1 MAYLCGM
8 YNKILCLA
16 FVFALALSVMAE
28 DLQSVMKFY
37 KPDMSKGFI
46 FVSKVD
52 MTLTLVNSRGKVVVT
67 YPIACGMNIGQK
79 RVKGDH
85 RTPEGYFLLEKIH
98 DSSNWGHDFH
108 DGKGFIKHAYGHY
121 FLRLQSGFQ
130 GIGIHGTHA
139 PSSIGTRA
147 TEGCIRLYNDDIEA
161 LGQKVTVGMPVIIG
175 PEEGVSKLIASNAQ
189 RPDLPY
195 WTTGG
200 SRPAKPA
207 PTHVAQK
214 RKPKVVDG
222 ELDIDPEQDLVETA
236 VETPAQ
242 KAASKSVSRAAS
254 KPVKKAASKP
264 VETAVA
270 AKPVKAEAPVQS
282 AASKPVEKAE
292 PVGTLVK
299 KPAKGPVFVKHEE
312 KPVSTPV
319 EPTLEEPVS
328 KPSNSSNPIEP
339 VIETSKVETPKV
351 ETPKVETPVVET
363 PKVETPV
370 VETPKDEKPVE
381 STDQAP
387 QYEVVVEEVV
397 QPDGTVKYEV
407 RYVKK

>member
-1 MAYLCGM
+1 MC
-8 YNKILCLA
+8 
-16 FVFALALSVMAE
+16 
-28 DLQSVMKFY
+28 
-37 KPDMSKGFI
+37 
-46 FVSKVD
+46 
-52 MTLTLVNSRGKVVVT
+52 
-67 YPIACGMNIGQK
+67 
-79 RVKGDH
+79 
-85 RTPEGYFLLEKIH
+85 
-98 DSSNWGHDFH
+98 
-108 DGKGFIKHAYGHY
+108 
-121 FLRLQSGFQ
+121 Q

-236 VETPAQ
+236 VEAPVQ
-242 KAASKSVSRAAS
+242 KAASKSVSR
-254 KPVKKAASKP
+254 VASKP
-264 VETAVA
+264 VEKAVA
-270 AKPVKAEAPVQS
+270 AMPVKSEAPVQT

-292 PVGTLVK
+292 PVGTMVK
-299 KPAKGPVFVKHEE
+299 KPAKGPVFVKHDE

-328 KPSNSSNPIEP
+328 TPSISIEP

-370 VETPKDEKPVE
+370 VETPVVEKPVE

-387 QYEVVVEEVV
+387 QYEVVVEEVI

>member
-1 MAYLCGM
+1 MAYLCSM

-28 DLQSVMKFY
+28 DLQSVIKFY

-200 SRPAKPA
+200 SRPAKPT

-222 ELDIDPEQDLVETA
+222 ELDIDPEQDLVETV
-236 VETPAQ
+236 VETPVQ
-242 KAASKSVSRAAS
+242 
-254 KPVKKAASKP
+254 KAASKP
-264 VETAVA
+264 VTKAASKPAEKAVA
-270 AKPVKAEAPVQS
+270 AKPVKAEAPVQT
-282 AASKPVEKAE
+282 AASKQVEKAE
-292 PVGTLVK
+292 PVGTMVK
-299 KPAKGPVFVKHEE
+299 KPAKGPVFVKHDE
-312 KPVSTPV
+312 KSAEAETPV
-319 EPTLEEPVS
+319 
-328 KPSNSSNPIEP
+328 
-339 VIETSKVETPKV
+339 V

-370 VETPKDEKPVE
+370 VETPKVEIPVVETPIVEKPVE

-387 QYEVVVEEVV
+387 QYEVVVEEVI

>member
-1 MAYLCGM
+1 MPYLCSM
-8 YNKILCLA
+8 YYKILCMALA
-16 FVFALALSVMAE
+16 FAISLSVAAE

-52 MTLTLVNSRGKVVVT
+52 MTLTLVNSQGKVVVT
-67 YPIACGMNIGQK
+67 YPIACGMNLGQK
-79 RVKGDH
+79 NVTGDH

-121 FLRLQSGFQ
+121 FLRLQTGFS

-161 LGQKVTVGMPVIIG
+161 LGQKALVGMPVIIG
-175 PEEGVSKLIASNAQ
+175 PEEGVAHLIASNAK

-195 WTTGG
+195 WTTGKA
-200 SRPAKPA
+200 RPAKPA
-207 PTHVAQK
+207 PTPVAQK

-222 ELDIDPEQDLVETA
+222 ELDIDPEKDLIDAGVET
-236 VETPAQ
+236 
-242 KAASKSVSRAAS
+242 
-254 KPVKKAASKP
+254 PVKKAAPKP
-264 VETAVA
+264 VVKVEDT
-270 AKPVKAEAPVQS
+270 PVPTRVD
-282 AASKPVEKAE
+282 
-292 PVGTLVK
+292 
-299 KPAKGPVFVKHEE
+299 KPAKGPVFVKHDE
-312 KPVSTPV
+312 KPAEAKTPV
-319 EPTLEEPVS
+319 
-328 KPSNSSNPIEP
+328 
-339 VIETSKVETPKV
+339 VETQ
-351 ETPKVETPVVET
+351 KVETPVVET

-370 VETPKDEKPVE
+370 VETPVVE

-387 QYEVVVEEVV
+387 QYDVVVDEVV
-397 QPDGTVKYEV
+397 QPDGTVKYVV

>member
-79 RVKGDH
+79 RVQGDH

-207 PTHVAQK
+207 PTRVAQK

-236 VETPAQ
+236 VETPVK

-254 KPVKKAASKP
+254 KPV
-264 VETAVA
+264 ETAVA
-270 AKPVKAEAPVQS
+270 AKSVKAEAPVQT

-292 PVGTLVK
+292 PVGTMVK
-299 KPAKGPVFVKHEE
+299 KHAKGPVFVKHDE
-312 KPVSTPV
+312 KSAEAETPV
-319 EPTLEEPVS
+319 V
-328 KPSNSSNPIEP
+328 
-339 VIETSKVETPKV
+339 ETPKVETPVVETRKVETPIV

-370 VETPKDEKPVE
+370 VETPKVETPVVETPKVEKTVE
-381 STDQAP
+381 STEQAL
-387 QYEVVVEEVV
+387 QYEVVVEEVI

>member
-1 MAYLCGM
+1 MPYLCSM
-8 YNKILCLA
+8 YYKILCMALA
-16 FVFALALSVMAE
+16 FAISLSVAAE

-52 MTLTLVNSRGKVVVT
+52 MTLTLVNSQGKVVVT
-67 YPIACGMNIGQK
+67 YPIACGMNLGQK
-79 RVKGDH
+79 NGKGDH

-121 FLRLQSGFQ
+121 FLRLQTGFS

-161 LGQKVTVGMPVIIG
+161 LGQKALVGMPVIIG
-175 PEEGVSKLIASNAQ
+175 PEEGVAHLIASNAK

-195 WTTGG
+195 WTTGKA
-200 SRPAKPA
+200 RPAKPA
-207 PTHVAQK
+207 PTPVAQK

-222 ELDIDPEQDLVETA
+222 ELDIDPEKDLVDA
-236 VETPAQ
+236 VVET
-242 KAASKSVSRAAS
+242 
-254 KPVKKAASKP
+254 P
-264 VETAVA
+264 VETAAPKPAEKVEE
-270 AKPVKAEAPVQS
+270 KPVVKVEDTPV
-282 AASKPVEKAE
+282 PTRVD
-292 PVGTLVK
+292 

-328 KPSNSSNPIEP
+328 TPSNSIEP

-363 PKVETPV
+363 PKVETSV
-370 VETPKDEKPVE
+370 VETPIVEKPVE

-387 QYEVVVEEVV
+387 QYEVVVEEVI
-397 QPDGTVKYEV
+397 QPDGTVKYVV

>member
-1 MAYLCGM
+1 MAYLCSM

-175 PEEGVSKLIASNAQ
+175 PEEGVSNLIASNAQ

-207 PTHVAQK
+207 PTYVAQK

-236 VETPAQ
+236 VEAPAR
-242 KAASKSVSRAAS
+242 KAASKSVSR
-254 KPVKKAASKP
+254 AASKP

-292 PVGTLVK
+292 PVGTMVK

-312 KPVSTPV
+312 KSAEAETPV
-319 EPTLEEPVS
+319 
-328 KPSNSSNPIEP
+328 
-339 VIETSKVETPKV
+339 V

-370 VETPKDEKPVE
+370 VETPKVETPVVETPKVETPVVETPVVEKPVE

>member
-1 MAYLCGM
+1 MPYLCSM
-8 YNKILCLA
+8 YYKILCMALA
-16 FVFALALSVMAE
+16 FAISLSVAAE

-52 MTLTLVNSRGKVVVT
+52 MTLTLVNSQGKVVVT
-67 YPIACGMNIGQK
+67 YPIACGMNLGQK
-79 RVKGDH
+79 NVTGDH

-121 FLRLQSGFQ
+121 FLRLQTGFS

-161 LGQKVTVGMPVIIG
+161 LGQKALVGMPVIIG
-175 PEEGVSKLIASNAQ
+175 PEEGVAHLIASNAK

-195 WTTGG
+195 WTTGKA
-200 SRPAKPA
+200 RPAKPA
-207 PTHVAQK
+207 PTPVAQK

-222 ELDIDPEQDLVETA
+222 ELDIDPEKDLIDAGVET
-236 VETPAQ
+236 
-242 KAASKSVSRAAS
+242 
-254 KPVKKAASKP
+254 PVKKAAPKP
-264 VETAVA
+264 VVKVEDT
-270 AKPVKAEAPVQS
+270 PVPTRVD
-282 AASKPVEKAE
+282 
-292 PVGTLVK
+292 
-299 KPAKGPVFVKHEE
+299 KPAKGPVFVKHDE
-312 KPVSTPV
+312 KPAEAKTPV
-319 EPTLEEPVS
+319 V
-328 KPSNSSNPIEP
+328 
-339 VIETSKVETPKV
+339 ETQKVETPVVETPKVETKVVETPVVETPVV

-370 VETPKDEKPVE
+370 VETPVVETPKVETPVVETPVVE

-387 QYEVVVEEVV
+387 QYDVVVDEVV
-397 QPDGTVKYEV
+397 QPDGTVKYVV

>member
-28 DLQSVMKFY
+28 DLQSVIKFY

-79 RVKGDH
+79 RVTGDH

-236 VETPAQ
+236 VESPAQ
-242 KAASKSVSRAAS
+242 KAAPKSVSRAAS
-254 KPVKKAASKP
+254 KPVGK
-264 VETAVA
+264 AVA
-270 AKPVKAEAPVQS
+270 AKPVKAEAPVQT

-292 PVGTLVK
+292 PVGTMVK

-312 KPVSTPV
+312 KPVSPHSTP
-319 EPTLEEPVS
+319 S
-328 KPSNSSNPIEP
+328 NYSSSSNSSNSSNLSNSSTPIEP
-339 VIETSKVETPKV
+339 VT

-370 VETPKDEKPVE
+370 IETPMVETPVVETPKDEKTVE

-407 RYVKK
+407 RYVRK

>member
-1 MAYLCGM
+1 MPYLCSM
-8 YNKILCLA
+8 YYKILCMALA
-16 FVFALALSVMAE
+16 FAISLSVAAE

-52 MTLTLVNSRGKVVVT
+52 MTLTLVNSQGKVVVT
-67 YPIACGMNIGQK
+67 YPIACGMNLGQK
-79 RVKGDH
+79 NGKGDH

-121 FLRLQSGFQ
+121 FLRLQTGFS

-139 PSSIGTRA
+139 PI
-147 TEGCIRLYNDDIEA
+147 
-161 LGQKVTVGMPVIIG
+161 GMPVIIG
-175 PEEGVSKLIASNAQ
+175 PEEGVAHLIASNAK

-195 WTTGG
+195 WTTGKA
-200 SRPAKPA
+200 RPAKPA
-207 PTHVAQK
+207 PTPVAQK

-222 ELDIDPEQDLVETA
+222 ELDIDPEKDLIDAGVET
-236 VETPAQ
+236 
-242 KAASKSVSRAAS
+242 
-254 KPVKKAASKP
+254 PVKKAAPKP
-264 VETAVA
+264 VVKVEDT
-270 AKPVKAEAPVQS
+270 PVPTRVD
-282 AASKPVEKAE
+282 
-292 PVGTLVK
+292 
-299 KPAKGPVFVKHEE
+299 KPAKGPVFVKHDE
-312 KPVSTPV
+312 KPAEAKTPV
-319 EPTLEEPVS
+319 V
-328 KPSNSSNPIEP
+328 
-339 VIETSKVETPKV
+339 ETQKVETPVVETPKVETKVVETPVVETPVV

-370 VETPKDEKPVE
+370 VETPVVETPKVETPVVETPVVE

-387 QYEVVVEEVV
+387 QYDVVVDEVV
-397 QPDGTVKYEV
+397 QPDGTVKYVV

>member
-1 MAYLCGM
+1 MQNNPLKRKMAYLCSM

-207 PTHVAQK
+207 PTYVAQK

-236 VETPAQ
+236 VEAPAR
-242 KAASKSVSRAAS
+242 KAASKSVSR
-254 KPVKKAASKP
+254 AASKP

-292 PVGTLVK
+292 PVGTMVK

-312 KPVSTPV
+312 KSAEAETPV
-319 EPTLEEPVS
+319 
-328 KPSNSSNPIEP
+328 
-339 VIETSKVETPKV
+339 V

-370 VETPKDEKPVE
+370 VETPKVETPVVETPKVETPVVETPVVEKPVE

>member
-28 DLQSVMKFY
+28 DLQSVIKFY

-207 PTHVAQK
+207 STHVAQK
-214 RKPKVVDG
+214 RRPKVVDG

-242 KAASKSVSRAAS
+242 KAASKPVNKATS
-254 KPVKKAASKP
+254 KPAEK
-264 VETAVA
+264 AVA
-270 AKPVKAEAPVQS
+270 AKPVKSEAPVQTT
-282 AASKPVEKAE
+282 ASKQVEKAE
-292 PVGTLVK
+292 PVGTMVK
-299 KPAKGPVFVKHEE
+299 KPAKGPVFVKHDE
-312 KPVSTPV
+312 KSTEAETPV
-319 EPTLEEPVS
+319 
-328 KPSNSSNPIEP
+328 
-339 VIETSKVETPKV
+339 VETPKVETTVV

-363 PKVETPV
+363 PKVENPVVETPV
-370 VETPKDEKPVE
+370 VETPKVETSVVETPIVDKPVE

-387 QYEVVVEEVV
+387 QYEVVVEEVI

>member
-1 MAYLCGM
+1 MPYLCSM
-8 YNKILCLA
+8 YYKILCMALA
-16 FVFALALSVMAE
+16 FAISLSVAAE

-52 MTLTLVNSRGKVVVT
+52 MTLTLVNSQGKVVVT
-67 YPIACGMNIGQK
+67 YPIACGMNLGQK
-79 RVKGDH
+79 NGKGDH

-121 FLRLQSGFQ
+121 FLRLQTGFS

-147 TEGCIRLYNDDIEA
+147 TEGCIRLYHDDIEA
-161 LGQKVTVGMPVIIG
+161 LGQKALVGMPVIIG
-175 PEEGVSKLIASNAQ
+175 PEEGVAHLIASNAK

-195 WTTGG
+195 WTTGKA
-200 SRPAKPA
+200 RPAKPA
-207 PTHVAQK
+207 PTPVAQK

-222 ELDIDPEQDLVETA
+222 ELDIDPEKDLIDAV

-242 KAASKSVSRAAS
+242 TAAP
-254 KPVKKAASKP
+254 KPAEK
-264 VETAVA
+264 VA
-270 AKPVKAEAPVQS
+270 G
-282 AASKPVEKAE
+282 KPVEKVE
-292 PVGTLVK
+292 DTPVPTRVD
-299 KPAKGPVFVKHEE
+299 KPAKGPVFVKHDE
-312 KPVSTPV
+312 KPAEAKNPVVETPV
-319 EPTLEEPVS
+319 
-328 KPSNSSNPIEP
+328 
-339 VIETSKVETPKV
+339 VETPKA
-351 ETPKVETPVVET
+351 ETPVVETPVVET

-370 VETPKDEKPVE
+370 VETPVVETPKVETPVVETPVVE

-387 QYEVVVEEVV
+387 QYEVVVDEVV
-397 QPDGTVKYEV
+397 QPDGSVKYVV

>member
-1 MAYLCGM
+1 MQNNPLKRKMAYLCGM

-28 DLQSVMKFY
+28 DLQSVIKFY

-207 PTHVAQK
+207 STHVAQK
-214 RKPKVVDG
+214 RRPKVVDG

-242 KAASKSVSRAAS
+242 KAASKPVNKATS
-254 KPVKKAASKP
+254 KPAEK
-264 VETAVA
+264 AVA
-270 AKPVKAEAPVQS
+270 AKPVKSEAPVQTT
-282 AASKPVEKAE
+282 ASKQVEKAE
-292 PVGTLVK
+292 PVGTMVK
-299 KPAKGPVFVKHEE
+299 KPAKGPVFVKHDE
-312 KPVSTPV
+312 KSTEAETPV
-319 EPTLEEPVS
+319 
-328 KPSNSSNPIEP
+328 
-339 VIETSKVETPKV
+339 VETPKVETTVV

-363 PKVETPV
+363 PKVENPVVETPV
-370 VETPKDEKPVE
+370 VETPKVETSVVETPIVDKPVE

-387 QYEVVVEEVV
+387 QYEVVVEEVI

>member
-28 DLQSVMKFY
+28 DLQSVIKFY

-200 SRPAKPA
+200 ARPAKPA

-242 KAASKSVSRAAS
+242 KAASK
-254 KPVKKAASKP
+254 
-264 VETAVA
+264 
-270 AKPVKAEAPVQS
+270 
-282 AASKPVEKAE
+282 PVEKAE
-292 PVGTLVK
+292 PVGTMVK
-299 KPAKGPVFVKHEE
+299 KPAKGPVFVKHED

-319 EPTLEEPVS
+319 ESTLEEPVS
-328 KPSNSSNPIEP
+328 TPSNSIEP
-339 VIETSKVETPKV
+339 VI
-351 ETPKVETPVVET
+351 ETPVVET

-370 VETPKDEKPVE
+370 VETPKVETSVVETPIVDKPVE

-387 QYEVVVEEVV
+387 QYEVVVEEVI

>member
-28 DLQSVMKFY
+28 DLQSVIKFY

-242 KAASKSVSRAAS
+242 KAASKTVNKATS
-254 KPVKKAASKP
+254 KPA
-264 VETAVA
+264 
-270 AKPVKAEAPVQS
+270 
-282 AASKPVEKAE
+282 EKAE
-292 PVGTLVK
+292 PVGTMVK
-299 KPAKGPVFVKHEE
+299 KPAKGPVFVKHDE
-312 KPVSTPV
+312 KSTEAETPV
-319 EPTLEEPVS
+319 
-328 KPSNSSNPIEP
+328 
-339 VIETSKVETPKV
+339 V

-370 VETPKDEKPVE
+370 VETPKVETPVVETPVVETPKVETSVVETPIVEKPVE

>member
-1 MAYLCGM
+1 MPYLCSM
-8 YNKILCLA
+8 YYKILCMALA
-16 FVFALALSVMAE
+16 FAISLSVAAE

-52 MTLTLVNSRGKVVVT
+52 MTLTLVNSQGKVVVT
-67 YPIACGMNIGQK
+67 YPIACGMNLGQK
-79 RVKGDH
+79 NGKGDH

-121 FLRLQSGFQ
+121 FLRLQTGFS

-161 LGQKVTVGMPVIIG
+161 LGQKALVGMPVIIG
-175 PEEGVSKLIASNAQ
+175 PEEGVAHLIASNAK

-195 WTTGG
+195 WTTGKA
-200 SRPAKPA
+200 RPAQPA
-207 PTHVAQK
+207 PTPVVQK

-222 ELDIDPEQDLVETA
+222 ELDIDPEKDLVDVDET
-236 VETPAQ
+236 
-242 KAASKSVSRAAS
+242 
-254 KPVKKAASKP
+254 PVKKAAPKP
-264 VETAVA
+264 VVKLKE
-270 AKPVKAEAPVQS
+270 KPVVKVEE
-282 AASKPVEKAE
+282 KPVVKVEDT
-292 PVGTLVK
+292 PVPTRVD
-299 KPAKGPVFVKHEE
+299 KPAKGPVFVKHDENPAE
-312 KPVSTPV
+312 AKTPV
-319 EPTLEEPVS
+319 VEIPKVETPV
-328 KPSNSSNPIEP
+328 
-339 VIETSKVETPKV
+339 VETPKV
-351 ETPKVETPVVET
+351 ETAVIETPKVETPVVET

-370 VETPKDEKPVE
+370 VETPKAENPVVETPVVETPKVETPVVETPVVE

-387 QYEVVVEEVV
+387 QYDVVVDEVV
-397 QPDGTVKYEV
+397 QPDGTVKYVV

>member
-28 DLQSVMKFY
+28 DLQSVIKFY

-79 RVKGDH
+79 RVQGDH

-242 KAASKSVSRAAS
+242 KAASKPVNKATS
-254 KPVKKAASKP
+254 KPAEK
-264 VETAVA
+264 AVA
-270 AKPVKAEAPVQS
+270 AKPVKSEAPVQTT
-282 AASKPVEKAE
+282 ASKQVEKAE
-292 PVGTLVK
+292 PVGTMVK

-312 KPVSTPV
+312 KPVSTP
-319 EPTLEEPVS
+319 
-328 KPSNSSNPIEP
+328 SNSIEP
-339 VIETSKVETPKV
+339 VIETSKVETS
-351 ETPKVETPVVET
+351 KVETPVVET

-370 VETPKDEKPVE
+370 VETPKVEIPVVETPIVEKPVE

-387 QYEVVVEEVV
+387 QYEVVVEEVI